1 MALFGRYDRDSLIA
15 LGTQLGTARAT
26 AGVRKAIRNGTL
38 PIAKSITTCEADR
51 LDSLAGSIYGD
62 SRFWWVLAAASNIG
76 WGLQVPPGTVI
87 NIVNLAL
94 VETLVSNG

>member
-1 MALFGRYDRDSLIA
+1 MPLFGRYDSDSLIA
-15 LGTQLGTARAT
+15 AGAQLGTARAT
-26 AGVRKAIRNGTL
+26 SALRKAIKSGTL
-38 PIAKSITTCEADR
+38 PISKTITTTEADR

-62 SRFWWVLAAASNIG
+62 SKFWWILAAASDIG

-87 NIVNLAL
+87 NIVNLAI